1 MSVRLLLDENLSERL
16 ISALEPKFAG
26 ARHVRPIALG
36 GASDLAIWA
45 HAIEHGFVLVTKD
58 EDFIALSVLR
68 GAPPKVIWLNIGN
81 AGNADTAALLLRHA
95 DAIER
100 FTEHADA
107 GFLALGFGPRSS

>member
-26 ARHVRPIALG
+26 ARHVRPLALG

-45 HAIEHGFVLVTKD
+45 HAI
-58 EDFIALSVLR
+58 A
-68 GAPPKVIWLNIGN
+68 
-81 AGNADTAALLLRHA
+81 
-95 DAIER
+95 R
-100 FTEHADA
+100 FTEHEDA